1 METQPQVPLQQQS
14 HKGPLQKAIRVLS
27 IDGGGIRG
35 VGVAKI
41 LEGIER
47 DTGKRIHELFDVI
60 VGTSTGGLLS
70 VMMGVEIPL
79 VPEDIPLADP
89 KEEKERQKQRKLQI
103 KIREDLGLKP
113 EDKFLTGAKAAELY
127 KLKAKEIFHEK
138 AGFIHTILDTI
149 GLDEAVHL
157 FQSKYEKGDGLQEVV
172 RDLYIN
178 NDFCNALTCL
188 GVVVTERGFGTALL
202 LNSTNAKVKAE
213 HNYHNNLSLV
223 QLIRATSAAPTY
235 FNPIHVHNPLFHT
248 HKGDV
253 QAVVQDVKEV
263 KEEEIVSASFWEEH
277 SLDSKIC
284 ERKLIF
290 FEDGGVACNNPSVK
304 AFKYAKELLKLKGED
319 HHQYQFQL
327 YSIGTGSHDFN
338 QNDPAKKI
346 VEQIEKSGKVQS
358 GNWDT
363 LIRLVATD
371 PFQIDRLAYKNHIKV
386 QQKLKGHGKKK
397 GVEQK
402 YFRLQFALPD
412 DVYAKMD
419 DSSDKN
425 INILLAAG
433 QECVDKNPEYKNVV
447 EALKV
452 EVDRPQGLVHL
463 VPKI

>member
-1 METQPQVPLQQQS
+1 MQPQQQS
-14 HKGPLQKAIRVLS
+14 QKGPLQKAIRVLS

-47 DTGKRIHELFDVI
+47 DTGKKIHELFDVI

-70 VMMGVEIPL
+70 VMMGVEIPP

-89 KEEKERQKQRKLQI
+89 KAEKQRQTERKHQI
-103 KIREDLGLKP
+103 KIRDDLELKP
-113 EDKFLTGAKAAELY
+113 GDKFLTGKQAVKLY

-138 AGFIHTILDTI
+138 AGFIHKILDTI
-149 GLDEAVHL
+149 GLEDAVHL

-235 FNPIHVHNPLFHT
+235 FNPIHVHNPLFY
-248 HKGDV
+248 KEKDEV
-253 QAVVQDVKEV
+253 KAVVKDVKAV
-263 KEEEIVSASFWEEH
+263 KEADLVHASFWEET

-284 ERKLIF
+284 QRKLVF

-304 AFKYAKELLKLKGED
+304 AFKYAKELLKLKGVD
-319 HHQYQFQL
+319 HHDYQFQI
-327 YSIGTGSHDFN
+327 YSIGTGSMDFN

-346 VEQIEKSGKVQS
+346 VDQIEKSGKVQS

-363 LIRLVATD
+363 LVRLVATD

-386 QQKLKGHGKKK
+386 QQKLRGHGKKK

-402 YFRLQFALPD
+402 YFRLQFALPEE
-412 DVYAKMD
+412 VYNKMD
-419 DSSDKN
+419 DSSDEN
-425 INILLAAG
+425 IKILLAAG
-433 QECVDKNPEYKNVV
+433 KECVSNNPEYLKVI

-452 EVDRPQGLVHL
+452 EVDRPEGLVHL